1 MSIFDNYVL
10 ALADFEEKR
19 RCALLIL
26 SISAEAKCIFYRPP
40 VASDSY
46 ANAVKALKT
55 YLVPKLNAV
64 AEDWS
69 SEISEVYCRVCC
81 VVGTRYYMQVCCPC

>member
-1 MSIFDNYVL
+1 MPTVYFDTWMSIFDNYVL

-64 AEDWS
+64 AEGNTFRDLRRL
-69 SEISEVYCRVCC
+69 VF
-81 VVGTRYYMQVCCPC
+81 